1 MEALTKE
8 ELIQRLTVL
17 ERFPIIYRYLEEY
30 YTTLD
35 DDAKEWANN
44 NWKSIQYALMEKMA
58 EMIENRKS
66 DN

>member
-1 MEALTKE
+1 MEVLTKE

-44 NWKSIQYALMEKMA
+44 NWKSIQYALVEKMA